1 MVIPPHTPESS
12 MEFFFFCD
20 RSGLLRIPGS
30 FAVLAFRNLRAYIQA
45 LILTNSLYELL
56 FVLA

>member
-1 MVIPPHTPESS
+1 

-56 FVLA
+56 FVFV